1 MVALLLILVGSS
13 YPQSYGASVID
24 LSGRDTLDIE
34 DLIGELDVSD
44 AEHAYMSEWLEELL
58 QTPLDINRADFEDL
72 IEIPFMSATEAISIV
87 RHRLEYG
94 PFTSADSLASIRG
107 LDPLIA
113 KRLRP
118 FVVVGAPEASSGRT
132 APSAPEAGG
141 GTSTPVQPAREK
153 RITIQGDV
161 IQRWTRKLELAD
173 GFRRDS
179 SGYMGT
185 PDILQTRLRIR
196 VGKFSTGV
204 TLDKDAGE
212 PMRWEP
218 ASAQFGYDFA
228 VGHLAI
234 SDVGWIRRLVIGD
247 YSIRFASGNILR
259 SPGGIGS
266 SASSSAIRGSSVR
279 PFASS
284 AETGHFRGVAV
295 ELEPGRHLTL
305 SGFAS
310 RTRFDARLDSTSGP
324 DDPLLLRRSTGLHR
338 TETENVGRQ
347 ALSET
352 TAGGGIR
359 LTIGPLVVA
368 GMAYM
373 LEDRLDPRR
382 LPGAP
387 AIRRRTTIGSLATAL
402 TLSDFHLMAEIAPHG
417 AISAVTEIRAR
428 QHGLVRIRYRRS
440 GMSAYRPHSAYSSGS
455 HGRTEPITQ
464 AAIQLRV
471 QPTRRTSIELH
482 VQHTHRSVR
491 SNRRPFAS
499 TQAAGTVEIRHQI
512 RPWFTGTL
520 YTAQRHT
527 EDGAVCSTTRA
538 PYHTLRCVS
547 AASRRSIRLQL
558 EYKHSRSIESR
569 TRIEYVTA
577 GAASSRPVHGTLLY
591 HDIRLHPTPRV
602 SLFARVSRFSIDDHA
617 ARIYAYENDLLYS
630 FSSPS
635 FSGRGR
641 RSYIL
646 LRLKPTRNV
655 SLEMKW
661 SSTIWEDVKS
671 VGSGRDEIHGNA
683 VREIRLQLRWLP
695 FQMK

>member
-1 MVALLLILVGSS
+1 LGIEELL
-13 YPQSYGASVID
+13 
-24 LSGRDTLDIE
+24 
-34 DLIGELDVSD
+34 GELDVPD
-44 AEHAYMSEWLEELL
+44 TQHAYLSEWLEELL
-58 QTPLDINRADFEDL
+58 ESPLDLNRADVEDL
-72 IEIPFMSATEAISIV
+72 IEIPFVSATEATSIV
-87 RHRLEYG
+87 RHRLENG
-94 PFTSADSLASIRG
+94 PFTTSDSLASIRG

-113 KRLRP
+113 RRLQP
-118 FVVVGAPEASSGRT
+118 FVMVGAPEASPRGTEPVS
-132 APSAPEAGG
+132 PEAGDN
-141 GTSTPVQPAREK
+141 ARASVRPNRGK
-153 RITIQGDV
+153 RIKIQGDV

-196 VGKFSTGV
+196 VGKFSTAI

-212 PMRWEP
+212 PMQWEP
-218 ASAQFGYDFA
+218 GSAQFGYDFA
-228 VGHLAI
+228 VGHLAV
-234 SDVGWIRRLVIGD
+234 SDIGWIRRLVIGD

-259 SPGGIGS
+259 SHGGIGS
-266 SASSSAIRGSSVR
+266 AASSTAIRGSSVR

-284 AETGHFRGVAV
+284 AETGHFRGVAF
-295 ELEPGRHLTL
+295 ELETGRHLTL

-310 RTRFDARLDSTSGP
+310 RTRFDARLDTTSNP

-338 TETENVGRQ
+338 TETENTGRQ

-352 TAGGGIR
+352 AAGGGIR
-359 LTIGPLVVA
+359 LTVGPLVVA
-368 GMAYM
+368 GMAYA

-382 LPGAP
+382 LPGAS
-387 AIRRRTTIGSLATAL
+387 AIRRQTTIASFATAL
-402 TLSDFHLMAEIAPHG
+402 TLREFHLMAEFAPHG
-417 AISAVTEIRAR
+417 TISALTEIRAR
-428 QHGLVRIRYRRS
+428 QHGLVQVRYRRS
-440 GMSAYRPHSAYSSGS
+440 GKSTYLPHSAYSSGS
-455 HGRTEPITQ
+455 HGSTEPITQ
-464 AAIQLRV
+464 AAILIRM
-471 QPTRRTSIELH
+471 QPTRRTTTEVHL
-482 VQHTHRSVR
+482 QHTHRSTR

-512 RPWFTGTL
+512 SPWFTSTL
-520 YTAQRHT
+520 YASQRHT
-527 EDGAVCSTTRA
+527 EDGAVCSTNRA

-547 AASRRSIRLQL
+547 DATRRSIRLQL
-558 EYKHSRSIESR
+558 DYRHSLSIESR

-577 GAASSRPVHGTLLY
+577 GAPSTSSVHGTLLY
-591 HDIRLHPTPRV
+591 HDIRLHPTSRV
-602 SLFARVSRFSIDDHA
+602 SLLARVSRFSVDDHA

-641 RSYIL
+641 RSYAL

-661 SSTIWEDVKS
+661 SSTVWEDVKS
-671 VGSGRDEIHGNA
+671 VGSGRDKIHGNV